1 MTKFQQAIEA
11 TRPVFANQPSHETLK
26 NSPAEKG
33 AYEQL
38 IQQVMDVNATYRS
51 NAALYIKRA
60 FAFLTEE
67 AAEGSDLDVEFTPE
81 TDLDVEVTLDEPSVD
96 FIPEDGFDATFETRA
111 A

>member
-1 MTKFQQAIEA
+1 MTKVTKFSKAIDA
-11 TRPVFANQPSHETLK
+11 TRPVFANQPSHDTLK

-60 FAFLTEE
+60 YAFLAED
-67 AAEGSDLDVEFTPE
+67 AAAGSELDVEFTPE
-81 TDLDVEVTLDEPSVD
+81 QPAVSFDSDMDTDVE
-96 FIPEDGFDATFETRA
+96 FESAVA

>member
-1 MTKFQQAIEA
+1 MTKFQKAIEA
-11 TRPVFANQPSHETLK
+11 ARPVFANQPSHDTLK

-67 AAEGSDLDVEFTPE
+67 ATEGSDLDVEFTPE

>member
-51 NAALYIKRA
+51 NAASVSYTH
-60 FAFLTEE
+60 LT
-67 AAEGSDLDVEFTPE
+67 LPTIY
-81 TDLDVEVTLDEPSVD
+81 SV
-96 FIPEDGFDATFETRA
+96 
-111 A
+111 